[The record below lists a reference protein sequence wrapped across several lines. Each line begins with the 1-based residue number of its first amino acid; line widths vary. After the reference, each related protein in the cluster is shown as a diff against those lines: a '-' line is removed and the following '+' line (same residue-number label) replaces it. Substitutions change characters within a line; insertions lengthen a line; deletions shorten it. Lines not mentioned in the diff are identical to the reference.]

1 MTTLL
6 RSHAFAALFAALVLA
21 GCATPP
27 AAPLAE
33 PAGSPSF
40 RHAEAAPAEGRWTA
54 LSAAALPADGAWWRV
69 FGDPALDALVAQAAA
84 ANGDIVVAQARIAQA
99 RALVR
104 ATDARRAPQLGAQAG
119 VGRATEAGAGPGA
132 ATLGQ
137 VGLAASYEVDLFGR
151 LARATSAAEA
161 DLAARE
167 ALAQGTRLV
176 VQSEVAQAWLAW
188 RSLHDEQRLLAET
201 LASYQ
206 ASSRLIGRRYQ
217 AGDVAELDVARIDGE
232 VAATEAQ
239 QLAVERAAVKLE
251 HAIAVLVG
259 ADPSAFRLAEP
270 DTPATAAVVPA
281 GLPSAVLARRPD
293 LQAARHELAAAQ
305 ARLGVAQQA
314 WLPSVALTAQGG
326 VASTELGDLF
336 RWSARSWGIGLLL
349 DLPLFDGGRRAAG
362 VASAQAELDAAAARY
377 RQQVLGAFRDVE
389 DQLAELS
396 LLDRQQAAQ
405 QRALEAAS
413 QAAKLS
419 DSRYRSG
426 FVSQL
431 EALDARRTE
440 LARKREAVQLAGA
453 RQQATVGLVRAIGG
467 AWG

>member
-1 MTTLL
+1 MTKTF
-6 RSHAFAALFAALVLA
+6 RSHSLAALFAALVLA

-27 AAPLAE
+27 AAPLAG
-33 PAGSPSF
+33 PAPSAAF

-54 LSAAALPADGAWWRV
+54 LSPATLPADGAWWRV
-69 FGDPALDALVAQAAA
+69 FGDTTLDALVAQAAA
-84 ANGDIVVAQARIAQA
+84 ANGDIAVAEARIAQA

-104 ATDARRAPQLGAQAG
+104 ATDAQRAPQLGAQAG
-119 VGRATEAGAGPGA
+119 VARATEAGAGPA
-132 ATLGQ
+132 ATTLGR
-137 VGLAASYEVDLFGR
+137 VGLAASYELDLFGR

-161 DLAARE
+161 DLASRE

-176 VQSEVAQAWLAW
+176 VQAEVAQGYLAW
-188 RSLHDEQRLLAET
+188 RSLHDEGRLLAET
-201 LASYQ
+201 LDTYQ
-206 ASSRLIGRRYQ
+206 ASARLIDRRFA
-217 AGDVAELDVARIDGE
+217 AGDVAELDVARIRGE

-239 QLAVERAAVKLE
+239 QVAVERAAVKLE

-270 DTPATAAVVPA
+270 AAPAATAVVPA

-362 VASAQAELDAAAARY
+362 VASAQAELDAARARY
-377 RQQVLGAFRDVE
+377 RQQVLAAFRDVE

-396 LLDRQQAAQ
+396 LLDRQEAAQSRALAAAAQAA
-405 QRALEAAS
+405 R
-413 QAAKLS
+413 LS
-419 DSRYRSG
+419 DTRYRSG
-426 FVSQL
+426 LVSQL

-440 LARKREAVQLAGA
+440 LTRRREAVQLGAA

-467 AWG
+467 GWG